1 MYERNRAN
9 CGRKSKLLE
18 VEEFLEFA
26 EEKILKDKWSV
37 DAVVGYCREELGF
50 SKDKMV
56 CTKTLYNW
64 IEKGLLKVRNIVL
77 PIKVKLK
84 PRRTKAKVAKI
95 RPRGKSIEE
104 SFGAANNREE
114 FGHWEI
120 NSIECLRV

>member
-1 MYERNRAN
+1 MRTNLSTFEKYFAQTGKAVYERNRAN

-18 VEEFLEFA
+18 VEKFLEFA

-64 IEKGLLKVRNIVL
+64 IEKGLLRVRNIDL

-84 PRRTKAKVAKI
+84 PRKTKAKVAKI
-95 RPRGKSIEE
+95 KPKGK
-104 SFGAANNREE
+104 
-114 FGHWEI
+114 
-120 NSIECLRV
+120 RV